1 MPPTRLDWSTHAP
14 RQANLRHT
22 RRTSESWAH
31 RWACQRQCSGNLSI
45 GVDTP
50 NGVPSFRW
58 SGACG
63 VSSLAVVRV
72 STNQVVWEAW
82 ITDQQHFLGPPLRYG
97 QRIETPSGAASAP
110 IPLVSGE
117 SYRVTVSIIADDDIE
132 YGSGE
137 ATFIHAP

>member
-1 MPPTRLDWSTHAP
+1 LALVASLLGALACAEPPTFPH
-14 RQANLRHT
+14 
-22 RRTSESWAH
+22 
-31 RWACQRQCSGNLSI
+31 CSGNLSI

-117 SYRVTVSIIADDDIE
+117 SYRVTVSIIVDDDIE